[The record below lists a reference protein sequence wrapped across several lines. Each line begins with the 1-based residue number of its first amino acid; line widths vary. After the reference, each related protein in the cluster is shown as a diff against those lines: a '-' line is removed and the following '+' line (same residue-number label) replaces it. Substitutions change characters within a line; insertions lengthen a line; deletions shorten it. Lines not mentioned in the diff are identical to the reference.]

1 LKVAYS
7 IGVDIGGTF
16 TDCVAVEDDG
26 TIHTGKA
33 PSTPSDFSVGFFDAV
48 TDAGSKLGMELEE
61 FLAGARTLVHA
72 TTSGTNAVTE
82 RKGSNVGL
90 MATAGHGD
98 AILVMQGAGRTKGL
112 EIDDLL
118 FIPGTSKPEPI
129 VPRERIGEV
138 VERIDS
144 RGNVVVPIDEEQ
156 TRKLVREMVDSGVE
170 SIAIAFLWSFLN
182 PGHEQRARE
191 IVEAEAPGIYV
202 SCSHEVAGRMGE
214 YCRIVA
220 TVMNSYLG
228 PLMSNYTAQI
238 VERAADSG
246 YGRPVLFSQCTGGS
260 VPVTQVK
267 KTPLH
272 TLDSGPVSGVVA
284 SAFLGEIFG
293 YPNIITA
300 DMGGTTFDV
309 SVISDNA
316 AMHRESTIINKY
328 EMYLTSL
335 DVESIGA
342 GGGSIA
348 WLDPASNTIKVG
360 PRSAGADPGPLAYG
374 KGGTEPTVTD
384 ADIVLGIMNPENF
397 LGGRRTLDVDAARAG
412 IEKLGAQVGLSAEQ
426 AAAGISQ
433 IVDNHMAEKMRRMTV
448 FRGHDVRDFVV
459 FAFGG
464 AGPVHAGAFAKEL
477 GVKAVVVPLG
487 DIASVLSA
495 LGTIASDVMHVY
507 DANVLL
513 RAPFEEA
520 EIESVF
526 APLDERARAQLRDEG
541 FEESAIN
548 VKRTVYMKF
557 GAQIYDTEVE
567 LQGESPTELVE
578 KFEEVY
584 EQRFGEGSGYA
595 PAGIEM
601 IAQRVY
607 ATAAIPRPNV
617 APGGSE
623 NGAGGG
629 GASGHRDVWW
639 SEEQDW
645 VSTPIYTGVEG
656 LSVGRPIDG
665 PLVIELPDTTI
676 PVRPGQ
682 QAALDDYGNVLITF
696 G

>member
-1 LKVAYS
+1 MAYS

-16 TDCVAVEDDG
+16 TDCVTVDDDG
-26 TIHTGKA
+26 TIRTGKA

-48 TDAGSKLGMELEE
+48 VDAGSKLGLELEE
-61 FLAGARTLVHA
+61 FLRGARTLVHA

-82 RKGSNVGL
+82 RKGSTVGL
-90 MATAGHGD
+90 LATAGHGD
-98 AILVMQGAGRTKGL
+98 AILIMQGAGRTKGL

-129 VPRERIGEV
+129 VPRERIAEAT
-138 VERIDS
+138 ERVDS
-144 RGNVVVPIDEEQ
+144 RGNIVVPIDEEQ
-156 TRKLVREMVDSGVE
+156 TRQQVRNLAAAGVDS
-170 SIAIAFLWSFLN
+170 IAVAFLWSFLN
-182 PGHEQRARE
+182 PVHEQRARE
-191 IVEAEAPGIYV
+191 IVEEEAPGVYV

-214 YCRIVA
+214 YGRIVA

-228 PLMSNYTAQI
+228 PLMSQYTGQI
-238 VERAADSG
+238 VERASDSG
-246 YGRPVLFSQCTGGS
+246 YERPVLFSQCTGGS
-260 VPVTQVK
+260 VPVSAVK
-267 KTPLH
+267 RTPLH

-284 SAFLGEIFG
+284 SSFLGEIFG

-309 SVISDNA
+309 SVISDNT

-328 EMYLTSL
+328 EMHLTSL

-348 WLDPASNTIKVG
+348 WIDPASSTIKVG

-374 KGGTEPTVTD
+374 QGGTEPTVTD

-397 LGGRRTLDVDAARAG
+397 LGGRRSLDVDAARKG
-412 IEKLGAQVGLSAEQ
+412 MEELGKAVGLTAEQ
-426 AAAGISQ
+426 AAAGVSQ

-495 LGTIASDVMHVY
+495 LGTISSDVMHVY
-507 DANVLL
+507 DANILL
-513 RAPFEEA
+513 RAPFDAQELQD
-520 EIESVF
+520 VF
-526 APLDERARAQLRDEG
+526 TPLDERAIAQLTDEG
-541 FEESAIN
+541 FDEDSIEI
-548 VKRTVYMKF
+548 KRTVFMKF
-557 GAQIYDTEVE
+557 GAQIYNTEVDFV
-567 LQGESPTELVE
+567 GESPADLVE

-595 PAGIEM
+595 PAGIEV
-601 IAQRVY
+601 IAERVY
-607 ATAAIPRPNV
+607 ATAGIPRPKV
-617 APGGSE
+617 ARRNGESNGS
-623 NGAGGG
+623 AGVVGP
-629 GASGHRDVWW
+629 SSSRDVWW

-645 VSTPIYTGVEG
+645 VSTPIYSGVEG
-656 LSVGRPIDG
+656 LATDETVDG

-682 QAALDDYGNVLITF
+682 KVSVDGFGNVIIVF
-696 G
+696 E